1 MTEEMITNAVET
13 AEVQEVIPEAV
24 NEVEGKDENPKKKR
38 KPRAPKARKV
48 EDLIEEATRKMSD
61 KEKDL
66 LISFLR
72 EDTTKLKI
80 TIDALKQNIEASYA
94 KCREIEAQ
102 YEAMENFYKGS
113 LKYIDDQL
121 VAFAEAV
128 RRSTV
133 GGTN

>member
-1 MTEEMITNAVET
+1 MTEEMIAEAVET
-13 AEVQEVIPEAV
+13 AEVQEIIPEAV
-24 NEVEGKDENPKKKR
+24 TEEKPAKKTR

-48 EDLIEEATRKMSD
+48 EELIEEATRKMSD

-72 EDTTKLKI
+72 EDTTQLKN

>member
-1 MTEEMITNAVET
+1 MTEEMIAEAVET

-24 NEVEGKDENPKKKR
+24 IEEKPAKKTR

-48 EDLIEEATRKMSD
+48 EELIEEATRKMSD

-72 EDTTKLKI
+72 EDTTQLKN